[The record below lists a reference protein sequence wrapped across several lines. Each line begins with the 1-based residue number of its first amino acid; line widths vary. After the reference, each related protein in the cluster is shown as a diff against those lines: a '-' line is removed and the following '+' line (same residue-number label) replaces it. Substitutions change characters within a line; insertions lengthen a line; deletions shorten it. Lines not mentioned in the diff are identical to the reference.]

1 MVKTTGKKQHYFEA
15 VGRRKNAV
23 CRVRFYL
30 VEGKETAVAGVTVT
44 KSTIMVNNKDAS
56 VYFPGTL
63 AHKMYMQPL
72 ELTSSVNRFAIICKA
87 VGGGNN
93 SQLDAFRLGISRAL
107 EKVNAEYRL
116 ILKPHNLLATDPRVR
131 QRRMAGMA
139 GKSRAKRQS
148 PKR

>member
-1 MVKTTGKKQHYFEA
+1 MVKTTTKKQHYYES

-23 CRVRFYL
+23 CRVRLYL
-30 VEGKETAVAGVTVT
+30 VEGKEIQVGGVSVS
-44 KSTIMVNNKDAS
+44 KSTVMVNGKEAS

-63 AHKMYMQPL
+63 SQKMYMQPL

-107 EKVNAEYRL
+107 EKVNAEYRAL
-116 ILKPHNLLATDPRVR
+116 LKPHNLLATDPRVR